1 VRRVV
6 LLCALAGV
14 AGWSG
19 CSADVPSSTA
29 PEDAAPP
36 PHVDRE
42 APATQRESDDDEPP
56 VDHELEAAVASR
68 LRVDPVVEGARI
80 RVDANRGRVQLF
92 GAVAS
97 RAEKQRAIAI
107 AWIDGVTDVDA
118 SALTVSP
125 FAARGA
131 HVPVPTAPARAADED
146 EPGDVVFQPER

>member
-1 VRRVV
+1 VRRLV
-6 LLCALAGV
+6 LLLWIA
-14 AGWSG
+14 G
-19 CSADVPSSTA
+19 CSTDVPSSTSPADA
-29 PEDAAPP
+29 PSHERVDRHAPSSEHEEDA
-36 PHVDRE
+36 
-42 APATQRESDDDEPP
+42 PP
-56 VDHELEAAVASR
+56 VDHELEATVESR

-80 RVDANRGRVQLF
+80 RVDADRGRVQLF

-131 HVPVPTAPARAADED
+131 HVPVPTAPARSA
-146 EPGDVVFQPER
+146 EPEAGDVVFDPDR